1 MVKKLN
7 SEVKMHEKVNTS
19 YKLSQG
25 RIKMLEKELA
35 EVREN
40 YRTSELAR
48 K

>member
-1 MVKKLN
+1 
-7 SEVKMHEKVNTS
+7 MHEKVNTS

-25 RIKMLEKELA
+25 RIKMLEKELT
-35 EVREN
+35 EFREK